1 MGKKVRI
8 HLPRTAQAKFDAA
21 STTPEA
27 LRHWRGADNLSA
39 DAELL
44 PGVRHL
50 VVGRS
55 RFEVAN
61 NGFLNSI
68 LQTLADDT
76 VGTGPRLQLFFDDP
90 EYDIDRDDDR
100 ERAKLQRREI
110 RFRKYARSIKLASKL
125 RLARLAKARDG
136 EVFFQ
141 KVVNP
146 RLPGVNK
153 IDLVLYETEQVGS
166 SAMKDV
172 EEYWKNGVP
181 KEVDGILYDRSGN
194 PSQYR
199 FWRVHPGAVNGVG
212 SFSDFYL
219 VPAASVIHY
228 AHLTRPGQHR
238 GFPEIAG
245 GLTVFNDLRRYANAV
260 VAAAETAAVISLILE
275 TDTVP
280 DPDEYDLGDE
290 ITEDGKRVRQIQ
302 FTDVVPIA
310 KNAGVALAEGWK
322 AHQLKAEQPT
332 STYSDFV
339 DAKLN
344 EAARALSMPFNVAK
358 GNSSGYNY
366 ASGRLDHQ
374 VYHRKIAIE
383 RREIEETILD
393 DLFSGWEAIDRACYP
408 EDYDFEYSV
417 DHSWMWDGFSHV
429 DPAKE
434 ASAQASRLASG
445 TTTLQEECA
454 AQGKDY
460 EVVLRQRGHE
470 EKLKRK
476 YGVPTANAAAPVNT
490 NGSESNEEE

>member
-1 MGKKVRI
+1 MG
-8 HLPRTAQAKFDAA
+8 
-21 STTPEA
+21 
-27 LRHWRGADNLSA
+27 G
-39 DAELL
+39 
-44 PGVRHL
+44 
-50 VVGRS
+50 
-55 RFEVAN
+55 
-61 NGFLNSI
+61 I

-76 VGTGPRLQLFFDDP
+76 IGTGPRLQLFFDDP
-90 EYDIDRDDDR
+90 DYDIERDDDR

-110 RFRKYARSIKLASKL
+110 RFRKYARQIKLAAKL

-141 KVVNP
+141 KVINP
-146 RLPGVNK
+146 KISGVNK

-166 SAMKDV
+166 LTRKDV

-181 KEVDGILYDRSGN
+181 KEVDGILYDRNGN
-194 PSQYR
+194 PVQYR
-199 FWRVHPGAVNGVG
+199 FWRIHPGAINGVG
-212 SFSDFYL
+212 SLTDFYL
-219 VPAASVIHY
+219 VPAESVIHY

-260 VAAAETAAVISLILE
+260 VSAAETAAVISLILE

-280 DPDEYDLGDE
+280 DAEEYDLSGE
-290 ITEDGKRVRQIQ
+290 INEDGKRMRQIQ

-332 STYSDFV
+332 STYSAFV

-393 DLFSGWEAIDRACYP
+393 NLFEKWEEIDRLFFP
-408 EDYDFEYSV
+408 EDYDFDFST
-417 DHSWMWDGFSHV
+417 DHSWMWDGFEHC

-434 ASAQASRLASG
+434 ANAQTSRLGNG

-476 YGVPTANAAAPVNT
+476 YGIPSDPSAAQKSGEDDV
-490 NGSESNEEE
+490 EEE

>member
-1 MGKKVRI
+1 MSKKIRV
-8 HLPRTAQAKFDAA
+8 HLPGARAKFDAA
-21 STTPEA
+21 STSPEA

-44 PGVRHL
+44 PEIRRT

-61 NGFLNSI
+61 NGFLGGI

-76 VGTGPRLQLFFDDP
+76 IGTGPRLQLYFDDP
-90 EYDIDRDDDR
+90 EYDLDRDDDA

-110 RFRKYARSIKLASKL
+110 RFKKYTRQIKLASKL

-141 KVVNP
+141 KIVNP
-146 RLPGVNK
+146 KIRGVNK

-166 SAMKDV
+166 ETAKDV
-172 EEYWKNGVP
+172 EEYWKSGVP
-181 KEVDGILYDRSGN
+181 KEVDGILYDRNGN

-199 FWRVHPGAVNGVG
+199 FWRVHPGAINGVG
-212 SFSDFYL
+212 SLTDFYL
-219 VPAASVIHY
+219 VPADAVIHY
-228 AHLTRPGQHR
+228 AHISRPGQHR

-260 VAAAETAAVISLILE
+260 VSAAETAAVISLILE
-275 TDTVP
+275 TDTIP
-280 DPDEYDLGDE
+280 EADEYDLEDE
-290 ITEDGKRVRQIQ
+290 INEDGKRVRQIR

-332 STYSDFV
+332 STYTAFV

-393 DLFSGWEAIDRACYP
+393 DLFDTWEQIDRVCFP
-408 EDYDFEYSV
+408 EDYDFDFST
-417 DHSWMWDGFSHV
+417 DHTWMWDGFSHV

-434 ASAQASRLASG
+434 SSAQASRLASG

-454 AQGKDY
+454 ANGKDY
-460 EVVLRQRGHE
+460 EVVLRQLGHE
-470 EKLKRK
+470 AKLKKR
-476 YGVPTANAAAPVNT
+476 YGIAAESSAAPTQENT
-490 NGSESNEEE
+490 NEEEE

>member
-1 MGKKVRI
+1 MGKVRV
-8 HLPRTAQAKFDAA
+8 HLPAARAKFDAA
-21 STTPEA
+21 SMTPEA
-27 LRHWRGADNLSA
+27 MRHWRGADNLSA

-44 PGVRHL
+44 PEIRRL

-61 NGFLNSI
+61 NGFLGGI

-76 VGTGPRLQLFFDDP
+76 VGTGPRLQLYFDDP
-90 EYDIDRDDDR
+90 DYDIDRDDDR

-110 RFRKYARSIKLASKL
+110 RFRKYTRQIKLASKL

-146 RLPGVNK
+146 KLRGENK

-166 SAMKDV
+166 NTMKDV
-172 EEYWKNGVP
+172 EEYWKSGVP
-181 KEVDGILYDRSGN
+181 KEVDGILYDRNGN
-194 PSQYR
+194 PTQYR
-199 FWRVHPGAVNGVG
+199 FWRVHPGAINGVG
-212 SFSDFYL
+212 SLTDFYL
-219 VPAASVIHY
+219 VPADAVIHY
-228 AHLTRPGQHR
+228 AHVSRPGQHR

-260 VAAAETAAVISLILE
+260 VSAAETAAVISLILE
-275 TDTVP
+275 TDTIP
-280 DPDEYDLGDE
+280 DADDYDLTDE
-290 ITEDGKRVRQIQ
+290 LNDEGKRVRQIR

-393 DLFSGWEAIDRACYP
+393 DLFDSWERIDRMCYP
-408 EDYDFEYSV
+408 EDYDFEFST
-417 DHSWMWDGFSHV
+417 DHSWMWDGFAHV

-476 YGVPTANAAAPVNT
+476 YGVPTDGSAAAPTQENT
-490 NGSESNEEE
+490 NEEE

>member
-1 MGKKVRI
+1 MRKVKV
-8 HLPRTAQAKFDAA
+8 HLPGARAKFDAA
-21 STTPEA
+21 SMTGEA

-44 PGVRHL
+44 PEIRRT
-50 VVGRS
+50 VVSRS

-61 NGFLNSI
+61 NGFLGGI

-76 VGTGPRLQLFFDDP
+76 VGTGPRLQLYFDDP
-90 EYDIDRDDDR
+90 EYDINRDDDA

-110 RFRKYARSIKLASKL
+110 RFRKYARQIRLASKL

-146 RLPGVNK
+146 KIRDVNK
-153 IDLVLYETEQVGS
+153 IDIVLYETEQVGS
-166 SAMKDV
+166 DTRKDV
-172 EEYWKNGVP
+172 EDYWKNGVP
-181 KEVDGILYDRSGN
+181 KEVDGILYDRNGN
-194 PSQYR
+194 PTQYR
-199 FWRVHPGAVNGVG
+199 FWRIHPGAVNSIG
-212 SFSDFYL
+212 SLTDFYL
-219 VPAASVIHY
+219 VPAESVIHY
-228 AHLTRPGQHR
+228 AHLSRPGQHR

-260 VAAAETAAVISLILE
+260 VSAAETAAVISLVLE
-275 TDTVP
+275 TDIIP
-280 DPDEYDLGDE
+280 DAEDYDVE
-290 ITEDGKRVRQIQ
+290 MTEDGKRVRQIQ
-302 FTDVVPIA
+302 FTDVVPVA

-332 STYSDFV
+332 STYTAFV

-393 DLFSGWEAIDRACYP
+393 DLFETWEGIDRLCFP
-408 EDYDFEYSV
+408 EDYDFGYSV
-417 DHSWMWDGFSHV
+417 DHSWMWDGFAHV

-434 ASAQASRLASG
+434 ASAQTARLANG
-445 TTTLQEECA
+445 ATTLQEECA
-454 AQGKDY
+454 SQGKDY

-470 EKLKRK
+470 ERLKKK
-476 YGVPTANAAAPVNT
+476 YGVPTGIPSGTPAEGGND
-490 NGSESNEEE
+490 EE

>member
-1 MGKKVRI
+1 MSAKSRVHMPGIR
-8 HLPRTAQAKFDAA
+8 AKFDAA
-21 STTPEA
+21 STTEES

-44 PGVRHL
+44 PGIRRT
-50 VVGRS
+50 VVSRS

-61 NGFLNSI
+61 NGFLGGI

-76 VGTGPRLQLFFDDP
+76 VGTGPRLQLYFDDP
-90 EYDIDRDDDR
+90 AYDIDRDDEK

-110 RFRKYARSIKLASKL
+110 RFRKYSRQIKLAAKL

-146 RLPGVNK
+146 KISGVNK

-166 SAMKDV
+166 NTLKDV
-172 EEYWKNGVP
+172 EDYWKTGVP
-181 KEVDGILYDRSGN
+181 KEVDGILFDRNGN
-194 PSQYR
+194 PTQYR
-199 FWRVHPGAVNGVG
+199 FWRIHPGAINGIG
-212 SFSDFYL
+212 SLTDFYL
-219 VPAASVIHY
+219 VPADAVIHY
-228 AHLTRPGQHR
+228 ANFTRPGQHR

-260 VAAAETAAVISLILE
+260 VSAAETAAVISLILE
-275 TDTVP
+275 TDTIP
-280 DPDEYDLGDE
+280 DAEDYDLSDE
-290 ITEDGKRVRQIQ
+290 INDEGKRVRQIQ

-332 STYSDFV
+332 STYTAFV

-374 VYHRKIAIE
+374 VYHRKIIIE

-393 DLFSGWEAIDRACYP
+393 NLFESWEEIDRMCFP
-408 EDYDFEYSV
+408 EDYDFEFSI
-417 DHSWMWDGFSHV
+417 DHTWMWDGFQHV

-445 TTTLQEECA
+445 TSTLQEECA
-454 AQGKDY
+454 ASGKDY
-460 EVVLRQRGHE
+460 EVVLRQLGHE
-470 EKLKRK
+470 EKLKKR
-476 YGVPTANAAAPVNT
+476 YGLSAAAPAPGAGAT
-490 NGSESNEEE
+490 PGGIDDEE

>member
-1 MGKKVRI
+1 MKKMRVHVPGAR
-8 HLPRTAQAKFDAA
+8 AKFDAA
-21 STTPEA
+21 SMTQESI
-27 LRHWRGADNLSA
+27 RHWRGADNLSA

-44 PGVRHL
+44 PEIRRT
-50 VVGRS
+50 VVSRS

-61 NGFLNSI
+61 NGFLGGI

-76 VGTGPRLQLFFDDP
+76 IGTGPRLQLFFDDP
-90 EYDIDRDDDR
+90 EYDIDRDDDI

-110 RFRKYARSIKLASKL
+110 RFRKYTRQIKLASKL

-146 RLPGVNK
+146 KIRDVNK
-153 IDLVLYETEQVGS
+153 IDLVLFETEQVGS
-166 SAMKDV
+166 DTMKDV
-172 EEYWKNGVP
+172 EEYWKSGVP
-181 KEVDGILYDRSGN
+181 KEVDGILYDRNGN

-199 FWRVHPGAVNGVG
+199 FWRIHPGAINGIG
-212 SFSDFYL
+212 SMTDFYL
-219 VPAASVIHY
+219 VPADSVIHY
-228 AHLTRPGQHR
+228 VHLSRPGQHR

-260 VAAAETAAVISLILE
+260 VSAAETAAVISLILE
-275 TDTVP
+275 TDTIP
-280 DPDEYDLGDE
+280 DADDYDLGDE
-290 ITEDGKRVRQIQ
+290 VNEEGKRVRQIQ

-332 STYSDFV
+332 STYTAFV

-393 DLFSGWEAIDRACYP
+393 NLFETWEEIDRMCYP
-408 EDYDFEYSV
+408 EDYDFPYST

-434 ASAQASRLASG
+434 ANAQTSRLANG

-476 YGVPTANAAAPVNT
+476 YGISTDSAVKNEGE
-490 NGSESNEEE
+490 GSDEENE

>member
-1 MGKKVRI
+1 MNKKIRV
-8 HLPRTAQAKFDAA
+8 HLPGARAKFDAA
-21 STTPEA
+21 SMTPEA

-44 PGVRHL
+44 PEIRRT
-50 VVGRS
+50 VVSRS

-61 NGFLNSI
+61 NGFLGGI

-76 VGTGPRLQLFFDDP
+76 IGTGPRLQLYFDDP
-90 EYDIDRDDDR
+90 EYDLDRDDDAD
-100 ERAKLQRREI
+100 RAKLQRREI
-110 RFRKYARSIKLASKL
+110 RFRKYTRQIRLASKL

-146 RLPGVNK
+146 KIRDVNK

-166 SAMKDV
+166 ETARDV
-172 EEYWKNGVP
+172 DEYWKSGVP
-181 KEVDGILYDRSGN
+181 KEVDGILYDRNGN

-199 FWRVHPGAVNGVG
+199 FWRIHPGAINGVG
-212 SFSDFYL
+212 SMTDFYL
-219 VPAASVIHY
+219 VSAENVIHY
-228 AHLTRPGQHR
+228 AHLARPGQHR

-260 VAAAETAAVISLILE
+260 VSAAETAAVISLILE

-280 DPDEYDLGDE
+280 DADEYDLEDE
-290 ITEDGKRVRQIQ
+290 IDENGKRVRQIR

-332 STYSDFV
+332 STYTAFV

-366 ASGRLDHQ
+366 ASGRLDYQ
-374 VYHRKIAIE
+374 VYERKIVIE

-393 DLFSGWEAIDRACYP
+393 DLFATWERIDRVCYP
-408 EDYDFEYSV
+408 EDYDFDFST
-417 DHSWMWDGFSHV
+417 DHAWMWDGFSHV

-434 ASAQASRLASG
+434 ANAQTARLASG

-454 AQGKDY
+454 ANGKDY
-460 EVVLRQRGHE
+460 EVVLRQLGHE
-470 EKLKRK
+470 AQLKKK
-476 YGVPTANAAAPVNT
+476 YGIAADPAAAPKQENQ
-490 NGSESNEEE
+490 NEDEE

>member
-1 MGKKVRI
+1 MSRVKV
-8 HLPRTAQAKFDAA
+8 HVPKTALLAKFDAA
-21 STTPEA
+21 SMAPDA
-27 LRHWRGADNLSA
+27 VRHWRGAERLSA

-44 PGVRHL
+44 PEIRQT
-50 VVGRS
+50 VVARA
-55 RFEVAN
+55 RFETAN
-61 NGFLNSI
+61 NGFLGGI

-90 EYDIDRDDDR
+90 EYDLDRDDDR

-110 RFRKYARSIKLASKL
+110 RFRKYTRAIRLASKL

-146 RLPGVNK
+146 KLRGENK

-166 SAMKDV
+166 DTRTDV
-172 EEYWKNGVP
+172 EDYWKTGVP
-181 KEVDGILYDRSGN
+181 KEVDGILFDRSGN
-194 PSQYR
+194 PTQYR
-199 FWRVHPGAVNGVG
+199 FWRIHPGAINGIG
-212 SFSDFYL
+212 SMTDFYL
-219 VPAASVIHY
+219 VPADAVIHY
-228 AHLTRPGQHR
+228 AHFSRPGQHR

-260 VAAAETAAVISLILE
+260 VSAAETAAVISMVLE
-275 TDTVP
+275 TDTIP
-280 DPDEYDLGDE
+280 DADDYDISDE
-290 ITEDGKRVRQIQ
+290 IDENGKRIRQIR

-310 KNAGVALAEGWK
+310 KNAGVAMPEGWK

-332 STYSDFV
+332 STYSAFV

-393 DLFSGWEAIDRACYP
+393 NLFASWEEIDRLCFP
-408 EDYDFEYSV
+408 EDYDFDYST
-417 DHSWMWDGFSHV
+417 DHTWMWDGFSHV

-434 ASAQASRLASG
+434 ASAQTARLANG
-445 TTTLQEECA
+445 TTTLAEECA
-454 AQGKDY
+454 REGRDY
-460 EVVLRQRGHE
+460 EQVLRQRGRE
-470 EKLKRK
+470 EKLKRRL
-476 YGVPTANAAAPVNT
+476 GVPTDAPAAQSGEENAN
-490 NGSESNEEE
+490 EDEE